1 MTVTTIFAVV
11 FSALCYIGQIARI
24 RVNEYYELL
33 EDQQKEEYP
42 DLFSTELPAYKM
54 QTQFNEEFS
63 YWMMIPIF
71 LAFLAILL
79 FMIVAIWEQYHLN
92 RIRGTITY
100 LLLTVTLVIPGT
112 GFIGMLAFKWGTNA
126 YVLMLSG
133 SIVMGVILLILLI
146 ILRISDWPA
155 SAPSP
160 MLSPWIGIPGYI
172 ATFFWCSIPFAS
184 GAYDVYDPGG
194 VVEALIMTVFLGVTV
209 LLMIADT
216 ALYRHMLKNS
226 RKIDNNASPC
236 FTCALRAGFLWA
248 IIGNLHI
255 IRLKM
260 EVFFSPIILDPPK
273 DTA

>member
-1 MTVTTIFAVV
+1 MSSRSCKTSFRCHWMTVTTILAVV
-11 FSALCYIGQIARI
+11 FSALCYIGQIVRT

-100 LLLTVTLVIPGT
+100 LLLAVTLAIPGI
-112 GFIGMLAFKWGTNA
+112 GFIGMFAFNWGTNA

-133 SIVMGVILLILLI
+133 STVMGVVLLLLLI
-146 ILRISDWPA
+146 ILRISNWPVT
-155 SAPSP
+155 APSP

-172 ATFFWCSIPFAS
+172 ATFFWCSMPFA
-184 GAYDVYDPGG
+184 GGGYDVYDPGG
-194 VVEALIMTVFLGVTV
+194 VVETLIMTFFLGATV
-209 LLMIADT
+209 LLMIVDT
-216 ALYRHMLKNS
+216 ALYRRTLKKQQN
-226 RKIDNNASPC
+226 
-236 FTCALRAGFLWA
+236 
-248 IIGNLHI
+248 H
-255 IRLKM
+255 
-260 EVFFSPIILDPPK
+260 VQ
-273 DTA
+273 